1 MDVTATMLAAAGRD
15 TSGLGLD
22 GSVMLSMM
30 ADGDAIEAETLFW
43 RFKTSRN
50 SMKAVRRDNWKYV
63 VDGYTQM
70 LFDLDADIG
79 ERGDQFHRRPDIANQ
94 LRDALVVWEQS
105 LKSAHS
111 FHFPTRMIDLVV

>member
-1 MDVTATMLAAAGRD
+1 
-15 TSGLGLD
+15 
-22 GSVMLSMM
+22 
-30 ADGDAIEAETLFW
+30 
-43 RFKTSRN
+43 
-50 SMKAVRRDNWKYV
+50 
-63 VDGYTQM
+63 M